1 MSMDKNHRNQN
12 DSPQE
17 QVVAY
22 YREHSL
28 RPAARERLLNSLTQV
43 QLHTPII
50 TEKKSWISQNRGA
63 LVSSLVSAVAAACA
77 TLMLAGP
84 GNDAQQDPIAELALL
99 PAGHKLYPP
108 DFDLDG
114 DPTNLNEIIHDV
126 FADKNFFVSDLPPQV
141 VAEYAPATGRFF
153 SWDGEPAVSIEMNRN
168 KVSVSGSQAATLFI
182 VKLSDKSKRKF
193 PKEKQTRKVTGRAG
207 KMRKLNIWREGNFGY
222 AMLQDSPIN
231 TP

>member
-1 MSMDKNHRNQN
+1 M
-12 DSPQE
+12 
-17 QVVAY
+17 
-22 YREHSL
+22 
-28 RPAARERLLNSLTQV
+28 
-43 QLHTPII
+43 
-50 TEKKSWISQNRGA
+50 
-63 LVSSLVSAVAAACA
+63 SAVAAACA

-114 DPTNLNEIIHDV
+114 DSTNLNEIIHDV

-222 AMLQDSPIN
+222 AMLQDSPSIHRKKCCSLFLITTEIGKHVN
-231 TP
+231 LSKKSFWKSSRARLSFSECALV